1 MKGQYLAVETV
12 FTFGLGLLVAIGI
25 ITLFDQYRIGA
36 MESAEPD
43 QVDVI
48 NSEIL
53 YAMETL
59 KHVDEDGRSGSGRI
73 DLDLPDDLAG
83 KSYSLRLNNNLTVLV
98 GSEQYEVPVR
108 GFTGYD
114 LSGGAPGGD
123 VTVFKENKE
132 FILGAN

>member
-1 MKGQYLAVETV
+1 METV
-12 FTFGLGLLVAIGI
+12 FTFGLGLLVAIGV
-25 ITLFDQYRIGA
+25 ITLFHQYRIGA
-36 MESAEPD
+36 LEGAEPN

-59 KHVDEDGRSGSGRI
+59 KHVDEDGKSGSGRI
-73 DLDLPDDLAG
+73 DVDLPNSLAG
-83 KSYSLRLNNNLTVLV
+83 KSYSLRLSDNLTVLV
-98 GSEQYEVPVR
+98 ASEEYEVPVR

-123 VTVFKENKE
+123 VTVFKEDNE
-132 FILGAN
+132 FILRAN